1 MITVVGGNKGGSG
14 KTTIASNLA
23 IALANKG
30 REVCLLNGDLQ
41 RTAAKHHAEREAAG
55 LLPAITLVEKFD
67 NLTQTLQALNEKF
80 DDVIVD
86 VAGRNSKEFI
96 TSGVVAHQIIAPL
109 QCSQPDLDTL
119 TELEQQIDAMRNLNP
134 ELKVYCLQSM
144 ATTNPVLRGNER
156 KEFLEYLE
164 EFPTIQVLDS
174 VICFRKVYRDCMSN
188 GTGVVETRL
197 ADKPYG
203 APEKTEPEKQCRT
216 TISLGESMLVTIED
230 LALRNKRNGKDPKNV
245 SAIVRVALEQ
255 YLKTLT

>member
-86 VAGRNSKEFI
+86 EAQDFENSEILYFKDF
-96 TSGVVAHQIIAPL
+96 
-109 QCSQPDLDTL
+109 
-119 TELEQQIDAMRNLNP
+119 TELREGHFFAF
-134 ELKVYCLQSM
+134 Y
-144 ATTNPVLRGNER
+144 
-156 KEFLEYLE
+156 
-164 EFPTIQVLDS
+164 
-174 VICFRKVYRDCMSN
+174 
-188 GTGVVETRL
+188 
-197 ADKPYG
+197 DK
-203 APEKTEPEKQCRT
+203 K
-216 TISLGESMLVTIED
+216 
-230 LALRNKRNGKDPKNV
+230 
-245 SAIVRVALEQ
+245 
-255 YLKTLT
+255 

>member
-1 MITVVGGNKGGSG
+1 
-14 KTTIASNLA
+14 
-23 IALANKG
+23 
-30 REVCLLNGDLQ
+30 
-41 RTAAKHHAEREAAG
+41 
-55 LLPAITLVEKFD
+55 TLVEKFD

-174 VICFRKVYRDCMSN
+174 VICFRKV
-188 GTGVVETRL
+188 
-197 ADKPYG
+197 
-203 APEKTEPEKQCRT
+203 
-216 TISLGESMLVTIED
+216 
-230 LALRNKRNGKDPKNV
+230 
-245 SAIVRVALEQ
+245 
-255 YLKTLT
+255 

>member
-41 RTAAKHHAEREAAG
+41 RTAAK
-55 LLPAITLVEKFD
+55 
-67 NLTQTLQALNEKF
+67 
-80 DDVIVD
+80 
-86 VAGRNSKEFI
+86 
-96 TSGVVAHQIIAPL
+96 HQIIAPL

-188 GTGVVETRL
+188 GTGVVETNNT
-197 ADKPYG
+197 AAK
-203 APEKTEPEKQCRT
+203 AE
-216 TISLGESMLVTIED
+216 IEH
-230 LALRNKRNGKDPKNV
+230 LMNEVFGPW
-245 SAIVRVALEQ
+245 
-255 YLKTLT
+255 